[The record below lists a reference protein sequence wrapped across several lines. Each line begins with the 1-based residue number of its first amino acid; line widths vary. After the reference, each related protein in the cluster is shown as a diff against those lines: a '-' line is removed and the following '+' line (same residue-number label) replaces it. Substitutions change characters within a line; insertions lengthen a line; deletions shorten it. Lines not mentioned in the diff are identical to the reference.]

1 MKLLDND
8 LKPVKLLT
16 VNSSSWL
23 KYFDYSNSLYIRAT
37 RVIINYIL
45 INKYKLRFFPKKEF
59 KCPYDFYSIKRKHH
73 ILHDCKR
80 YNNYWNFRKDTIV
93 HFILFL
99 KFNNKAFL
107 FGESKNIT

>member
-45 INKYKLRFFPKKEF
+45 INLDSFLKK
-59 KCPYDFYSIKRKHH
+59 SSS
-73 ILHDCKR
+73 
-80 YNNYWNFRKDTIV
+80 V
-93 HFILFL
+93 HMTFILSKESIIFFMTVKDIITIGIL
-99 KFNNKAFL
+99 EKILLYTL
-107 FGESKNIT
+107 FCS